1 MVVDTSI
8 IMTELATKFGANAL
22 NVIYAILW
30 VIVGLLIAK
39 IIGIALRHA
48 FEKLGIE
55 RKIKEKRLHNALLG
69 FTITGTIAF
78 LFELAVFIVFLG
90 FAAETLNVLFFTN
103 LVLTSIEWI
112 RMIGMAIIIIFIGMF
127 VGELLSNKVESSK
140 IAFSNWWSIALEV
153 FIVYITII
161 MALGVFVDPSTN
173 TRVFEGAIN
182 LLIYSFTIAIAAVFI
197 AVGLGMGIAIGLGGQ
212 DIVKSV
218 LKKKQTDIE
227 KLF

>member
-1 MVVDTSI
+1 MVDTSTM
-8 IMTELATKFGANAL
+8 MTELATTFGANAI
-22 NVIYAILW
+22 NVIYAVLW
-30 VIVGLLIAK
+30 VIVGLIIAK
-39 IIGIALRHA
+39 IIGIALKHA

-55 RKIKEKRLHNALLG
+55 RKIKEKKLHNALLG
-69 FTITGTIAF
+69 FTITGTITF

-90 FAAETLNVLFFTN
+90 FAASALNVNFFTQ
-103 LVLTSIEWI
+103 LVLNAIEWI
-112 RMIGMAIIIIFIGMF
+112 RMIGMAIIIVFVGMF
-127 VGELLSNKVESSK
+127 VGELLSNKVETSK

-161 MALGVFVDPSTN
+161 MALGVFVDPITN
-173 TRVFEGAIN
+173 ATIFEGAIN

-212 DIVKSV
+212 DVVKGV
-218 LKKKQTDIE
+218 LKKKQSDIE

>member
-1 MVVDTSI
+1 MVDTST
-8 IMTELATKFGANAL
+8 IMTELATTFGANAL

-39 IIGIALRHA
+39 IIGIALTHA

-69 FTITGTIAF
+69 FTITGTITF

-90 FAAETLNVLFFTN
+90 FAASALNVTFFTN
-103 LVLTSIEWI
+103 LVLNAIEWI
-112 RMIGMAIIIIFIGMF
+112 RMIGMAIIIVFVGMF
-127 VGELLSNKVESSK
+127 VGELLSNKVEGSK

-161 MALGVFVDPSTN
+161 MALGVFIDPVTG
-173 TRVFEGAIN
+173 TKIFEGAIN
-182 LLIYSFTIAIAAVFI
+182 LLIYAFTIAIAAVFL

-212 DIVKSV
+212 EVVKGV
-218 LKKKQTDIE
+218 LKKKQSDIE